1 MAMHCSN
8 IELEPLRSDR
18 LLTHEAN
25 MRNASIRLAGDD
37 RFSGRALHQSSWAV
51 LVTSRKNC
59 SRMFEKKPHWLDE
72 TIFKSGPLVA
82 RFGAL
87 SVRSSD
93 SS

>member
-51 LVTSRKNC
+51 LVTKEC
-59 SRMFEKKPHWLDE
+59 
-72 TIFKSGPLVA
+72 
-82 RFGAL
+82 
-87 SVRSSD
+87 
-93 SS
+93 